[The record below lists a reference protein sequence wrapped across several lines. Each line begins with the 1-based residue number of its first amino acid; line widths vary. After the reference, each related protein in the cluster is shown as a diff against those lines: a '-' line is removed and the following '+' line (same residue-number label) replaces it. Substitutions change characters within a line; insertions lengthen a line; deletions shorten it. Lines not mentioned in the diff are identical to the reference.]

1 MQVRFSKGMRKASV
15 GVAVE
20 VSVSNRTSGINTR
33 SLRSGMQAL
42 LWFSLGLQMLGSE
55 CIGVQGSSKLRN
67 FTLYYVDFWGLVT
80 LIDYG

>member
-42 LWFSLGLQMLGSE
+42 LWFFTRFANVGVRMHRRAGKLQA
-55 CIGVQGSSKLRN
+55 SKLY
-67 FTLYYVDFWGLVT
+67 TLLCRLLGVGDAN
-80 LIDYG
+80 